1 MANLKL
7 NNVVCI
13 AESAGATTLQN
24 TIIKVKASEPI
35 RASDG
40 TASITISDSTGAV
53 ALSSTLAVTGTSTL
67 TGNVTA
73 AGDLTVTG
81 GLTVNGT
88 TTTLNTATLE
98 VEDKHIEI
106 AKVSSPSDTSADGG
120 GIIIKGA
127 SDKSILWANSTDSF
141 DVNQHLFPSADNTSD
156 LGSASKRWRN
166 VYTTDLHLANDRGN
180 WTVIEEENYLT
191 LRNNKTDKVY
201 KLVMEEIE

>member
-7 NNVVCI
+7 NNVVVVT
-13 AESAGATTLQN
+13 ESSGTATIQSG
-24 TIIKVKASEPI
+24 IFKAK
-35 RASDG
+35 DG
-40 TASITISDSTGAV
+40 TAAFTIANSTGAV
-53 ALSSTLAVTGTSTL
+53 ALSGAATLSSTLAVSGTSTL

-88 TTTLNTATLE
+88 TTTINSTTLS
-98 VEDKHIEI
+98 VDDKNIEMGSV
-106 AKVSSPSDTSADGG
+106 ASPSDTTADGG
-120 GIIIKGA
+120 GLTLKGA
-127 SDKSILWANSTDSF
+127 ADKTILWVNADDAWTF
-141 DVNQHLFPSADNTSD
+141 NQHIFPSADDTYD
-156 LGSASKRWRN
+156 LGSSSKQFRN
-166 VYTTDLHLANDRGN
+166 IYTGDLHLKNERGS

>member
-7 NNVVCI
+7 NNVVVVT
-13 AESAGATTLQN
+13 ESAGAATVQSG
-24 TIIKVKASEPI
+24 IFKAK
-35 RASDG
+35 DG
-40 TASITISDSTGAV
+40 TAAFTVADSTGA
-53 ALSSTLAVTGTSTL
+53 ATFTGATTL

-73 AGDLTVTG
+73 GGNLTVTG
-81 GLTVNGT
+81 DLTVNGT
-88 TTTLNTATLE
+88 NTTLNTTTLE

-106 AKVSSPSDTSADGG
+106 AKVGSPSDTTADGG

-141 DVNQHLFPSADNTSD
+141 DINQHVFPSADNTSD
-156 LGSASKRWRN
+156 LGSATKRWRN
-166 VYTTDLHLANDRGN
+166 VYTTDLHLNNDRGD
-180 WTVIEEENYLT
+180 WTVIEEEDYLT